1 MFECLTLV
9 FDSGISLFDPFGNEQ
24 MVHPRLYAYV
34 CDHPEGCKVIKFLQI
49 VLQNKPIIYFIL
61 FYIISS
67 FIIILLIFVNMYVY

>member
-34 CDHPEGCKVIKFLQI
+34 CDHPEAMQG
-49 VLQNKPIIYFIL
+49 NK
-61 FYIISS
+61 ISTNS
-67 FIIILLIFVNMYVY
+67 IAK